1 VIRRLACLVALSF
14 VLGHSAV
21 AAEAE
26 AIEVSA
32 SPIDRFDAGTP
43 IGAAYG
49 KLIFLGGLQLRSS
62 DRDFGGLSGLRIS
75 ADGADFTAISDRGN
89 WFRGRLI
96 YDGSRPKA
104 LTNVTRAPTPGRDGQ
119 PLPGRRGFDTESL
132 EIEGRS
138 AWVAAERVNWLTRYQ
153 LGPDG
158 RPSGRGV
165 AVALPEIARR
175 APIGSGYEA
184 MAALK
189 SGEIALV
196 AEQFLD
202 EEGDNRTFVTGSSK
216 PFAFAVRRTNDFSPT
231 DMMRLPNGD
240 FVLLERRW
248 RPPFSLSVR
257 IRRLAAADIRPG
269 ARIDGPT
276 LMEASLSQQIDNF
289 EGISAHRA
297 PDGRT
302 VLTLVSDDNFS
313 ALQRTLLM
321 QFALG
326 PEAGR

>member
-1 VIRRLACLVALSF
+1 MIRRLACLVALTLVF
-14 VLGHSAV
+14 GQSAE

-26 AIEVSA
+26 AIEVSS

-43 IGAAYG
+43 IGAPYG
-49 KLIFLGGLQLRSS
+49 KLVFLGGLQLRSS
-62 DRDFGGLSGLRIS
+62 DPDFGGLSGLRLS
-75 ADGADFTAISDRGN
+75 ADGADLTAISDRGN
-89 WFRGRLI
+89 WFRGRLT
-96 YDGSRPKA
+96 YDGSRPVA
-104 LTNVTRAPTPGRDGQ
+104 LTGVTRAPTPGRDGQ
-119 PLPGRRGFDTESL
+119 PLPGGRGFDTESL
-132 EIEGRS
+132 EIEGRV
-138 AWVAAERVNWLTRYQ
+138 AWIAAERVNWLTRYQ

-158 RPSGRGV
+158 RPSGRGA
-165 AVALPEIARR
+165 AVALPGIAKN
-175 APIGSGYEA
+175 APVGTGYEA
-184 MAALK
+184 IAALK
-189 SGEIALV
+189 DGRIALV

-202 EEGDNRTFVTGSSK
+202 EQGDNRAFVAGGGK
-216 PFAFAVRRTNDFSPT
+216 AFAFAVHRTDDFSPT
-231 DMMRLPNGD
+231 DMTRLPDGD

-289 EGISAHRA
+289 EGVSAYRA
-297 PDGRT
+297 ADGRT

-326 PEAGR
+326 AER